1 MLQALELRD
10 FVLVDAARLDLH
22 PGLNVLSGETGAG
35 KSLLVDAL
43 GLLTGVRAEAGLI
56 RRGAERALVQ
66 AEFAGT
72 TAPTSASRALVN
84 GGRNHARL
92 DGELVTVAELAD
104 GVGARVAVF
113 AQHAQQALLA
123 PRAQRDALDRLL
135 EEDGRAARERWREAW
150 RERADLQA
158 DLDAL
163 HAAARERLQRRDL
176 LDLQLREIDEANP
189 VAGEED
195 TLATEARRLRH
206 VDGIRDALEG
216 ARGALD
222 ADDGA
227 LPALAAARRAL
238 DDAARLDADLE
249 PLARDL
255 RDAQAAASAILSE
268 LEVAGDRLD
277 ADPAR
282 LDAVERRIAT
292 LQRLFAKYGDGSAA
306 VLAHREEVARERATL
321 EADDARGDELA
332 ARIAT
337 LDAELETVGG
347 RLTSARRAA
356 ADRFERDVAPLLER
370 LALPGATLRIA
381 VEPTTPGPHGADAV
395 RFEFAANPGEAV
407 APLAQAASGGELS
420 RVMLAAWTLSG
431 SDRTTLVFDEV
442 DAGVGGEAAWAVGE
456 LLASLA
462 DRHQVLIVTHLAQ
475 VAAHADHHVV
485 VGKRER
491 DARTVTSLTPL
502 EGDEAREREL
512 ARMLAGHDGDAA
524 RATARDLRA
533 RARAA
538 RTGSAA

>member
-66 AEFAGT
+66 AEFGDDAP
-72 TAPTSASRALVN
+72 PTSASRALVTE
-84 GGRNHARL
+84 GRNHARL
-92 DGELVTVAELAD
+92 DGELVTVGELAD
-104 GVGARVAVF
+104 AVGGRVAVF

-135 EEDGRAARERWREAW
+135 DDDGRTAAARWRSAW
-150 RERADLQA
+150 RERAELA
-158 DLDAL
+158 AELDAL
-163 HAAARERLQRRDL
+163 REAARERLQRRDL
-176 LDLQLREIDEANP
+176 LDLQLREIDDAQP
-189 VAGEED
+189 VAGEEEA
-195 TLATEARRLRH
+195 LATEARRLRH
-206 VDGIRDALEG
+206 VDGIRDALTGARTALDGDEG
-216 ARGALD
+216 ALA
-222 ADDGA
+222 
-227 LPALAAARRAL
+227 ALAAARRAL
-238 DDAARLDADLE
+238 DAAAQLDADLE

-255 RDAQAAASAILSE
+255 RDAQAAAGAILSE
-268 LEVAGDRLD
+268 VEGAGDALD

-282 LDAVERRIAT
+282 LDAVERRLAT

-306 VLAHREEVARERATL
+306 LLAHREAVAGERATL
-321 EADDARGDELA
+321 EADDARDADLV

-337 LDAELETVGG
+337 LDAELEGVGA
-347 RLTSARRAA
+347 RLSAARRAA
-356 ADRFERDVAPLLER
+356 ADRFGRDVAPLLER

-381 VEPTTPGPHGADAV
+381 VDPATPGPHGADTV

-431 SDRTTLVFDEV
+431 SDRATLVFDEV

-491 DARTVTSLTPL
+491 EGRTVTSLTPL
-502 EGDEAREREL
+502 DEDAAREQEL

-538 RTGSAA
+538 RGAGAT